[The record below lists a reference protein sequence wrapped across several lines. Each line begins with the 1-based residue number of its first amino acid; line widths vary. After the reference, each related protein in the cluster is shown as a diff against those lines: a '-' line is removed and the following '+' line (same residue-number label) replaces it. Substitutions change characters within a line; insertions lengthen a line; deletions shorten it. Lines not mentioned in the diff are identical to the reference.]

1 MHLISASTVLEQ
13 GVSINP
19 NPRVSYI
26 YNKLYRERTLF
37 LGEEIDDE
45 LANQLV
51 GIMRYINKN
60 I

>member
-1 MHLISASTVLEQ
+1 MPV
-13 GVSINP
+13 GV
-19 NPRVSYI
+19 PRVPHRLPGESATQWLDI

-51 GIMRYINKN
+51 GIMRF
-60 I
+60 

>member
-1 MHLISASTVLEQ
+1 MPI
-13 GVSINP
+13 GV
-19 NPRVSYI
+19 PRVPHRLPGESTSQWLDI